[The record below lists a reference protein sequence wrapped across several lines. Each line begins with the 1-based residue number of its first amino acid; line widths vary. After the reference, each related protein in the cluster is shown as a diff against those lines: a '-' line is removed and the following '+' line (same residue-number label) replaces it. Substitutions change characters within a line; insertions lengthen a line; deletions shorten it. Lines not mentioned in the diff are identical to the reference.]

1 MRLPAKPRG
10 NPCVSSCSA
19 KPRKTAEPEKWLTY
33 NHRAMTAK
41 DLFEAIQKGEAE
53 KVRAAIAEE
62 PGLARARNEQG
73 VSAVLFAR
81 YCNHQEIVDDLL
93 RLEPQLDVFEAA
105 ALNKRNRMAELLS
118 LDLAQAKAFSPDG
131 FTALH
136 LACFF
141 GHPNLVEM
149 LLRYG
154 ADPNARSRNAMS
166 VMPLHSAA
174 AARKQRT
181 VEWLVE
187 YGADVNATQH
197 GGWTALHE
205 AARQG
210 NAEMAEYLL
219 SKGADAAIRSE
230 DGKAPADLA
239 DEKSHQQVL
248 AVLKA
253 HA

>member
-1 MRLPAKPRG
+1 
-10 NPCVSSCSA
+10 
-19 KPRKTAEPEKWLTY
+19 
-33 NHRAMTAK
+33 MTTK
-41 DLFEAIQKGEAE
+41 EFFEAIARGEVE
-53 KVRAAIAEE
+53 KVRAAAAAE
-62 PGLARARNEQG
+62 PGLARSRNDQG
-73 VSAVLFAR
+73 VSALLFAR
-81 YCNHQEIVDDLL
+81 YSNRQEIVDELL
-93 RLEPQLDVFEAA
+93 KGELPLDIFESA
-105 ALNKRNRMAELLS
+105 ALNKRNRAAELLS
-118 LDLAQAKAFSPDG
+118 LDPETAKAYSPDG

-141 GHPNLVEM
+141 GHPNLAEM

-187 YGADVNATQH
+187 YGADVNATQQ

-210 NAEMAEYLL
+210 NTEMAEYLL
-219 SKGADAAIRSE
+219 SKGADSAIRSE
-230 DGKAPADLA
+230 DGKAAADLA
-239 DEKSHQQVL
+239 DEKGHQLVL
-248 AVLKA
+248 AALKA

>member
-1 MRLPAKPRG
+1 MKSR
-10 NPCVSSCSA
+10 
-19 KPRKTAEPEKWLTY
+19 EF
-33 NHRAMTAK
+33 
-41 DLFEAIQKGEAE
+41 FESIQKGEQETFRRLLSAE
-53 KVRAAIAEE
+53 PE
-62 PGLARARNEQG
+62 LARARSEQG
-73 VSAVLFAR
+73 VSALLHAR
-81 YCNHQEIVDDLL
+81 YCNRQELVEELL
-93 RLEPQLDVFEAA
+93 KSNSELDIFEAS
-105 ALNKRNRMAELLS
+105 ALNKRNRAAELLS
-118 LDLAQAKAFSPDG
+118 LDPEQAKAYSQDG
-131 FTALH
+131 YTALH

-141 GHPNLVEM
+141 GHPNLAEM

-187 YGADVNATQH
+187 YGADVNATQQ

-210 NAEMAEYLL
+210 NTEMAEYLI
-219 SKGADAAIRSE
+219 SKGADPAKKSE
-230 DGKAPADLA
+230 DGKVPADLA
-239 DEKSHQQVL
+239 NETGHQQVL
-248 AVLKA
+248 AALKA

>member
-1 MRLPAKPRG
+1 MSP
-10 NPCVSSCSA
+10 
-19 KPRKTAEPEKWLTY
+19 
-33 NHRAMTAK
+33 K
-41 DLFEAIQKGEAE
+41 DLFEAIQKGELE
-53 KVRAAIAEE
+53 KVRAAIAAD
-62 PGLARARNEQG
+62 PGLAQARNEAG

-81 YCNHQEIVDDLL
+81 YCNHQEIVDEFLKL
-93 RLEPQLDVFEAA
+93 NLELDIFEAA
-105 ALNKRNRMAELLS
+105 ALNKRNRTAELLS
-118 LDLAQAKAFSPDG
+118 LDPGQTKAYSRDG

-141 GHPNLVEM
+141 GHPNLAEM

-154 ADPNARSRNAMS
+154 ADPNARSRNAMG

-174 AARKQRT
+174 AARKQRS

-187 YGADVNATQH
+187 YGADVNATQQ

-210 NAEMAEYLL
+210 NTEMAEYLL
-219 SKGADAAIRSE
+219 SKGADSAMRSE
-230 DGKAPADLA
+230 DGKAAADLA
-239 DEKSHQQVL
+239 DEKGHQLVL
-248 AVLKA
+248 AALKA

>member
-1 MRLPAKPRG
+1 MKSREFFQAIEQGEQETFRRLLA
-10 NPCVSSCSA
+10 
-19 KPRKTAEPEKWLTY
+19 AEPE
-33 NHRAMTAK
+33 
-41 DLFEAIQKGEAE
+41 
-53 KVRAAIAEE
+53 
-62 PGLARARNEQG
+62 LACARNEQG
-73 VSAVLFAR
+73 VSAILHAR
-81 YCNHQEIVDDLL
+81 YCNRQELVEELLKTDL
-93 RLEPQLDVFEAA
+93 ELDIFEAA
-105 ALNKRNRMAELLS
+105 ALNKRNRAAELLS
-118 LDLAQAKAFSPDG
+118 LDPGQAKAYSADG

-141 GHPNLVEM
+141 GHPNLAEM

-154 ADPNARSRNAMS
+154 ADPNARSRNAMA

-174 AARKQRT
+174 AARKQRS

-219 SKGADAAIRSE
+219 GKGADRTKRSD
-230 DGKAPADLA
+230 DGKLPADLA
-239 DEKSHQQVL
+239 DEKGHQQVL
-248 AVLKA
+248 AALKA